1 MKLMGMTCETNSST
15 AVHRVCKE
23 PDMSLTN
30 LFVLSGHLTYKDR
43 VLRLLIDDSAGG
55 IKKNYWKLQHHHSP
69 ATPQNSNKYLGSTR
83 ILLGLGLGYS
93 VSPNQIAT
101 FQSQRKL

>member
-1 MKLMGMTCETNSST
+1 MKLMGMACETNSST

-30 LFVLSGHLTYKDR
+30 LFALSGHLTYKDR

-55 IKKNYWKLQHHHSP
+55 IKKLLE
-69 ATPQNSNKYLGSTR
+69 TPTPPLTSHTSELK
-83 ILLGLGLGYS
+83 
-93 VSPNQIAT
+93 
-101 FQSQRKL
+101 